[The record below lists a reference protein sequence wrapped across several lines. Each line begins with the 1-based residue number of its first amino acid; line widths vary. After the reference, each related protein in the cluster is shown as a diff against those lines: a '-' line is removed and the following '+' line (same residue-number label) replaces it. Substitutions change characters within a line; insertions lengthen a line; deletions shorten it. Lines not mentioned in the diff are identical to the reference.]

1 MTDFEQ
7 TRNADRVREIVQSE
21 IDAGRSA
28 KLRAKIDLVTENIY
42 SRLPSGDY
50 GRGDVRRVIMAELDQ
65 V

>member
-1 MTDFEQ
+1 LSD
-7 TRNADRVREIVQSE
+7 DR
-21 IDAGRSA
+21 
-28 KLRAKIDLVTENIY
+28 LRANTEQIDLVTENIY